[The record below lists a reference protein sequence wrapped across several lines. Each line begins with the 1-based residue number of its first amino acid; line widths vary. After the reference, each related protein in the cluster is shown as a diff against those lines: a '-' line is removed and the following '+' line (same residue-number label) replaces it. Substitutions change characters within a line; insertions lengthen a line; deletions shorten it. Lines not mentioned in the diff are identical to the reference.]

1 LHPCPNTFLVVH
13 LTLFGPYLLDV
24 RAGGS
29 VTLASRAYGVPAPS
43 HRWLHDGNLLDTSDR
58 HVKGAD
64 TATLTLVDTLPG

>member
-1 LHPCPNTFLVVH
+1 
-13 LTLFGPYLLDV
+13 
-24 RAGGS
+24 